1 MTKKEASIVETEQ
14 GFNEAELENIMSEIE
29 SLEEE
34 FVNEGAS
41 SSADLAID
49 KESAPSN
56 DFQDEVDKAL
66 NHLED
71 EDLSSFEKDIAQVN
85 EEMSAMTNTQT
96 SPEDVTL
103 DSPIVPT
110 EQVIEVK
117 KKLDTSA
124 LFAEFPAKKS
134 RETGKVSSQVDKKQE
149 TVIMTKNISPDSS
162 FEDAVTDSMN
172 SVEME
177 TSTKSETNS
186 DNVVP
191 FNFNKETKMSTKGTQ
206 GNCDTTMNFTV
217 SGQMNLNLNFT
228 VGGQEIQLTISEGEG
243 FCISMGNGVKFSV
256 PIEQKS
262 TLKQQKAS

>member
-1 MTKKEASIVETEQ
+1 MTKKETNVVDTEQ

-34 FVNEGAS
+34 FVSEGTS

-49 KESAPSN
+49 KEHAPSN
-56 DFQDEVDKAL
+56 DYQEVVDKAL
-66 NHLED
+66 ISLED
-71 EDLSSFEKDIAQVN
+71 DDLSSLEKDIAQVN
-85 EEMSAMTNTQT
+85 EELSAMTESQSSHTGTN
-96 SPEDVTL
+96 L
-103 DSPIVPT
+103 DSPIVPI

-124 LFAEFPAKKS
+124 IFSELSDEKNEEINDASDYVE
-134 RETGKVSSQVDKKQE
+134 EKVE
-149 TVIMTKNISPDSS
+149 TVVMTKKISSESS
-162 FEDAVTDSMN
+162 FKEAVSDSMN
-172 SVEME
+172 S
-177 TSTKSETNS
+177 KSETQT
-186 DNVVP
+186 DNIVP

-217 SGQMNLNLNFT
+217 SGQMSLNLNFT
-228 VGGQEIQLTISEGEG
+228 VGGQDIQLTISEKEG

-256 PIEQKS
+256 PIENKG